1 VSEEE
6 YRDFYK
12 TLKLS
17 ETAETLGWAHW
28 KVGAL
33 ALFSERYELIPF
45 DGDHSSDREIPVV
58 ACLSGR
64 CCTSR
69 APFQRTFG
77 KKWRL

>member
-33 ALFSERYELIPF
+33 ALFNERHELII
-45 DGDHSSDREIPVV
+45 GNHSSDREIQVV

-64 CCTSR
+64 CCTSL